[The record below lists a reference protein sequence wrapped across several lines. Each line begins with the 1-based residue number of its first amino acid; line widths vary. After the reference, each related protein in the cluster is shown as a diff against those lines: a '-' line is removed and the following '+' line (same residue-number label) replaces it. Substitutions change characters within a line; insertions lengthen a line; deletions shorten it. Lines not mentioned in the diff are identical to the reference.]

1 MTEVASAESD
11 LTFSVYPNGQLGD
24 NAAMIQLVKAGVLDI
39 AKVSASSMEQFN
51 SAYAIFSMPYVF
63 ESTEQYFAV
72 MNQSEAVQEIFKST
86 YDQGFFAIGWFDS
99 GSRSIY
105 TTKDGPCEGPADLKG
120 LKIRTQDSPT
130 SIAMIRAM
138 GGSATPM
145 SSGETYTGLQQGI
158 IDGAENNETVLVQ
171 DGHGEVCKSYT
182 YTQHQMVPDI
192 VIISTETWESLD
204 ETEQSAIVNGMTQGN
219 EAHEAVWQDLV
230 QEKIDDLNAEIIN
243 TMTSIGMKEDEIAAK
258 ETELSDKQVQIDQ
271 TQEEYNI
278 AKAQEEARELV
289 ARDQI
294 TQTAQAEAADII
306 AKAKEQG
313 DSYIADAQNQASD
326 ILGNATNQANE
337 MVTTAQ
343 NKSREMLTAVNN
355 YADDTLLSIDD
366 SLYKALADVR
376 RIRKGIEDTQNKN
389 K

>member
-1 MTEVASAESD
+1 MIGTRRITRRSFLAAAGLAAVGASLSLTGCSGSVSDGLSSKHLLVAHSHSEAHPVNVGLQKMTEVASAESD

-105 TTKDGPCEGPADLKG
+105 TTKDAPCEGPADLKG

-171 DGHGEVCKSYT
+171 DGHGEVCKS
-182 YTQHQMVPDI
+182 
-192 VIISTETWESLD
+192 
-204 ETEQSAIVNGMTQGN
+204 
-219 EAHEAVWQDLV
+219 
-230 QEKIDDLNAEIIN
+230 
-243 TMTSIGMKEDEIAAK
+243 
-258 ETELSDKQVQIDQ
+258 
-271 TQEEYNI
+271 
-278 AKAQEEARELV
+278 
-289 ARDQI
+289 
-294 TQTAQAEAADII
+294 
-306 AKAKEQG
+306 
-313 DSYIADAQNQASD
+313 
-326 ILGNATNQANE
+326 
-337 MVTTAQ
+337 
-343 NKSREMLTAVNN
+343 
-355 YADDTLLSIDD
+355 
-366 SLYKALADVR
+366 
-376 RIRKGIEDTQNKN
+376 
-389 K
+389 

>member
-1 MTEVASAESD
+1 MAEVASAESD

-130 SIAMIRAM
+130 SISMIRAM

-171 DGHGEVCKSYT
+171 DGHGEVCKRLLGGRYG
-182 YTQHQMVPDI
+182 H
-192 VIISTETWESLD
+192 
-204 ETEQSAIVNGMTQGN
+204 GG
-219 EAHEAVWQDLV
+219 H
-230 QEKIDDLNAEIIN
+230 
-243 TMTSIGMKEDEIAAK
+243 
-258 ETELSDKQVQIDQ
+258 DQ
-271 TQEEYNI
+271 TDP
-278 AKAQEEARELV
+278 AVLC
-289 ARDQI
+289 RDLC
-294 TQTAQAEAADII
+294 
-306 AKAKEQG
+306 G
-313 DSYIADAQNQASD
+313 ADA
-326 ILGNATNQANE
+326 G
-337 MVTTAQ
+337 
-343 NKSREMLTAVNN
+343 
-355 YADDTLLSIDD
+355 
-366 SLYKALADVR
+366 SLCALVLHGSAHPVR
-376 RIRKGIEDTQNKN
+376 RSMIMRKGASFHGLFSHQVWRCRRWRNQ
-389 K
+389 

>member
-1 MTEVASAESD
+1 MIGTRRITRRSFLAAAGLAAVGASLSLTGCSGSVSDGLSSKHLLVAHSHSEAHPVNVGLQKMTEVASAESD

-204 ETEQSAIVNGMTQGN
+204 EAEQSAIVKRHDAGQRSTRGRMAGSGAG
-219 EAHEAVWQDLV
+219 EH
-230 QEKIDDLNAEIIN
+230 
-243 TMTSIGMKEDEIAAK
+243 
-258 ETELSDKQVQIDQ
+258 
-271 TQEEYNI
+271 
-278 AKAQEEARELV
+278 R
-289 ARDQI
+289 RR
-294 TQTAQAEAADII
+294 
-306 AKAKEQG
+306 QG
-313 DSYIADAQNQASD
+313 DGRPVLHHRQDGLYRGYPVPARRVLCQERRQCP
-326 ILGNATNQANE
+326 LLRGLPVLCTGL
-337 MVTTAQ
+337 MR
-343 NKSREMLTAVNN
+343 REAYHV
-355 YADDTLLSIDD
+355 D
-366 SLYKALADVR
+366 R
-376 RIRKGIEDTQNKN
+376 
-389 K
+389 